1 MNDLQEQVK
10 VEHAPTEKNEHGN
23 ANMDLWGLEERFS
36 HFAVL
41 YIKYIEIYRRLEE
54 CYDQMVHPQ
63 KRIFI
68 KKVLES
74 TICRICEMKKYL
86 IAYNYRPGSIYIHLD
101 GLLFD
106 LKYDPS
112 VIEIPVPRYFKE
124 DDNIKID
131 LVFTEKVERDGE
143 KKKKGKKGGK
153 KKKGKKKKKDDDDGP
168 EKKVYSAA
176 EKESFINHELQKRF
190 ESADPVEEIVHDPF
204 TLDMEFKL
212 AIRLIQKNERG
223 RQGRNRYLDALQKIN
238 STLKSADNKKKMG
251 AGKMNQPSKEETTD
265 QAAEIVQNRIRGILA
280 RKEIEDM
287 RQEEMIFLGMV
298 RKPKT
303 EEEIA
308 KDPMK
313 VAEETRRLRKERQ

>member
-10 VEHAPTEKNEHGN
+10 VEHAPTEKNEHGVE
-23 ANMDLWGLEERFS
+23 NMELWGLEERFS

-41 YIKYIEIYRRLEE
+41 YIKYIEIYRKLEE

-74 TICRICEMKKYL
+74 TICRICEMKRYL

-124 DDNIKID
+124 DDNIKLD
-131 LVFTEKVERDGE
+131 LVFKEKVEREGE
-143 KKKKGKKGGK
+143 KKKKGKK
-153 KKKGKKKKKDDDDGP
+153 KGKKKKAKKKKEGDGEK
-168 EKKVYSAA
+168 EKKEPASMAM
-176 EKESFINHELQKRF
+176 KEFWINKVLEKRF
-190 ESADPVEEIVHDPF
+190 ESTDPVEEIVHDPF

-238 STLKSADNKKKMG
+238 NSMKQVDNRKRMHN
-251 AGKMNQPSKEETTD
+251 GKMAAPSKEEQAD

-303 EEEIA
+303 EEEKA
-308 KDPMK
+308 EDPIK
-313 VAEETRRLRKERQ
+313 KAEETRRQRKEI

>member
-1 MNDLQEQVK
+1 MGNFNKASNQHRNSNMSHVAYDLQLSDAMNDLQEQVK
-10 VEHAPTEKNEHGN
+10 VENAPTEKNEQGVPN
-23 ANMDLWGLEERFS
+23 ADLWGLEERFS

-74 TICRICEMKKYL
+74 TITRISEMKRYL

-131 LVFTEKVERDGE
+131 LVFHEKVERDGE
-143 KKKKGKKGGK
+143 KKKKGKKKGGK
-153 KKKGKKKKKDDDDGP
+153 KKKKKKKEGDDEP
-168 EKKVYSAA
+168 EKIPYTAA
-176 EKESFINHELQKRF
+176 EKDWFINKELEKR
-190 ESADPVEEIVHDPF
+190 
-204 TLDMEFKL
+204 
-212 AIRLIQKNERG
+212 
-223 RQGRNRYLDALQKIN
+223 
-238 STLKSADNKKKMG
+238 
-251 AGKMNQPSKEETTD
+251 
-265 QAAEIVQNRIRGILA
+265 
-280 RKEIEDM
+280 
-287 RQEEMIFLGMV
+287 
-298 RKPKT
+298 
-303 EEEIA
+303 
-308 KDPMK
+308 
-313 VAEETRRLRKERQ
+313 

>member
-1 MNDLQEQVK
+1 MSHVAYDLQLSDAMNDLQEQVK
-10 VEHAPTEKNEHGN
+10 VEHAPTEKNEHGVEN
-23 ANMDLWGLEERFS
+23 AELWGLEERFS

-41 YIKYIEIYRRLEE
+41 YIKYIEIYRKLEE

-74 TICRICEMKKYL
+74 TICRICEMKRYL

-124 DDNIKID
+124 DDNIKVN

-143 KKKKGKKGGK
+143 KKKKGKK
-153 KKKGKKKKKDDDDGP
+153 KGKKKKA
-168 EKKVYSAA
+168 KKK
-176 EKESFINHELQKRF
+176 KEGDADKEVKEPASMARKEFWINTVLEKRF
-190 ESADPVEEIVHDPF
+190 ESTDPVEEIVHDPF

-223 RQGRNRYLDALQKIN
+223 RQGRNRYLDALQKITN
-238 STLKSADNKKKMG
+238 ATRQVDNRKKLG
-251 AGKMNQPSKEETTD
+251 AGKMAAPSKEEMAD

-287 RQEEMIFLGMV
+287 R
-298 RKPKT
+298 
-303 EEEIA
+303 
-308 KDPMK
+308 
-313 VAEETRRLRKERQ
+313 